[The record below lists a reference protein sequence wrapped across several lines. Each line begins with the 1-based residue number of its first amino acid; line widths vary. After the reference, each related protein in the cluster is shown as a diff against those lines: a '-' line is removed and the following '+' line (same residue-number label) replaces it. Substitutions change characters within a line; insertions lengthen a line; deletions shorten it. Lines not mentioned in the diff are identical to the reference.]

1 VRDFTV
7 TQSESKSE
15 ADYRAG
21 FVAIVGRPNTGKST
35 LTNALVG
42 HKVAITSKH
51 PNTTRNAIRG
61 IVTTADFQMILV
73 DTPGLHKPKTL
84 LGTQLNAVVAENIDG
99 VDAVLLCL
107 PADEDLG
114 SGDEFIARQISSQ
127 RSVFIALTKTDR
139 VDKEKLM
146 PKLQA
151 ISEMIERTG
160 LRVKEIVPVSASHME
175 QVGLLQQLLADSLP
189 VSPPLYPDD
198 ITTDQASEFM
208 ICELIREAA
217 IADLYQE
224 VPHSVVVTIDEMN
237 QREGKEF
244 FDIYATIHVERDS
257 QKAIIIGPGGSRL
270 KEIGIQARRGVE
282 NFLGAKAYLALH
294 VKITK
299 NWQQDPKALNRLGFN
314 PQK

>member
-1 VRDFTV
+1 M
-7 TQSESKSE
+7 TQSAQGSSN
-15 ADYRAG
+15 DYRAG

-42 HKVAITSKH
+42 QKVAITSKH

-61 IVTTADFQMILV
+61 IVTTPEFQMVLV

-84 LGTQLNAVVAENIDG
+84 LGTQLNAVVAENLDG

-107 PADEDLG
+107 PVDEDLG
-114 SGDEFIARQISSQ
+114 SGDEFIARQIATQ

-139 VDKEKLM
+139 VGKEKLM

-151 ISEMIERTG
+151 IGEMVERAG
-160 LRVKEIVPVSASHME
+160 LRVREFVPVSASHMD
-175 QVGLLQQLLADSLP
+175 QVDLLKRLLAGALP
-189 VSPPLYPDD
+189 ISPALYPEDM
-198 ITTDQASEFM
+198 TTDQASEFM

-224 VPHSVVVTIDEMN
+224 VPHSVVVTIDEMS
-237 QREGKEF
+237 QREGKDF

-282 NFLGAKAYLALH
+282 NFLGGKAYLALH

-299 NWQQDPKALNRLGFN
+299 NWQHDPKALNRLGFN
-314 PQK
+314 PEK